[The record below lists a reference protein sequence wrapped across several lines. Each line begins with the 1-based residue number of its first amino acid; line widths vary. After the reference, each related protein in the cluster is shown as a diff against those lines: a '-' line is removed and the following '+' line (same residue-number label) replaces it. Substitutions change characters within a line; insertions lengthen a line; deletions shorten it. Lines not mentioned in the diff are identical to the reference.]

1 LFWAL
6 GEPGEIDKTNSS
18 LKPQDLCLRLQ
29 ILMASKPK
37 VLIVLRNFIPDML
50 KNMVLDSWRFLTSIY
65 KILMFAKF
73 SIKMTDI
80 AEA

>member
-1 LFWAL
+1 
-6 GEPGEIDKTNSS
+6 
-18 LKPQDLCLRLQ
+18 
-29 ILMASKPK
+29 MASKPK